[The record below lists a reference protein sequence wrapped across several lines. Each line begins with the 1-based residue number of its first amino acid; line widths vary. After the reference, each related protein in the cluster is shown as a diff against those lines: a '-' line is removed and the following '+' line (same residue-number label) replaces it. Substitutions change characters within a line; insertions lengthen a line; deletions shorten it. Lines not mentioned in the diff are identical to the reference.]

1 MSLSPSLVMRI
12 VPDEGEAV
20 DWTAHHNII
29 FRDVLEAISQVMPHA
44 TATAFEYED
53 EEGDRITV
61 RGDEELQAMI
71 NGHMWMNCERQRRG
85 VPLEPLMVY
94 PKACRTSRRRNFC
107 GLTVNTKAAPVNNAI
122 PTNANLP
129 TESSHKPER
138 GDIRIIL
145 ANGQVSHTDIQHQ
158 DILGHGNGGTVYRA
172 LHTSTS
178 RIIAVKVIPLDV
190 TPDVQK
196 QIISELEI
204 LFQCSSPFIIEFYG
218 AFFVENRISI
228 CTEYMDGGSL
238 DQYGW
243 IPEPVLGRIAV
254 SVVKGLLYLWEL
266 KIMHRDV
273 KPSNIL
279 VSTRGQVKLCD
290 FGVSRQLVNSIATT
304 YVGTHAYMAPER
316 IQGDEYSIRS
326 ELWSLGVSLL
336 EMALGRFPYPTES
349 HGGAETFLPIAL
361 LQCIVHENPPRLPE
375 DKFSPAFV
383 DFVSQCM
390 QKNPISRLTP
400 EAVLAHPFIAS
411 NDDGNVDMISMW
423 VCRQLEQRRSCAQS
437 MDSPNSESS

>member
-1 MSLSPSLVMRI
+1 MSLSPSLVIRI

-20 DWTAHHNII
+20 DWTVHQNIV
-29 FRDVLEAISQVMPHA
+29 FRDVLEAISQVMPNT
-44 TATAFEYED
+44 TATAFEYDD

-71 NGHMWMNCERQRRG
+71 SGYLWMTSERLRKDLTQ
-85 VPLEPLMVY
+85 EPLIVY

-107 GLTVNTKAAPVNNAI
+107 GLTVNTKASPVNNTV
-122 PTNANLP
+122 PVVKSQPKLGLHK
-129 TESSHKPER
+129 TEH
-138 GDIRIIL
+138 GDIRNLL
-145 ANGQVSHTDIQHQ
+145 ANGQVSHTDIQYL

-172 LHTSTS
+172 LHSRTN

-190 TPDVQK
+190 TPAVQK

-204 LFQCSSPFIIEFYG
+204 LFQCSSLFIIEFYG

-228 CTEYMDGGSL
+228 CTEFMDGGSL
-238 DQYGW
+238 DAYGS

-254 SVVKGLLYLWEL
+254 SVVKGLRYLWEL

-316 IQGDEYSIRS
+316 ILGDEYSIRS

-336 EMALGRFPYPTES
+336 EMALGRFPYPTDS
-349 HGGAETFLPIAL
+349 RGGAETFLPIAL
-361 LQCIVHENPPRLPE
+361 LQCIVHENPPCLPG
-375 DKFSPAFV
+375 DKFSPGFV
-383 DFVSQCM
+383 NFVSQCM
-390 QKNPISRLTP
+390 QKSPLSRMTP
-400 EAVLAHPFIAS
+400 EAVLTHPFIAS

-423 VCRQLEQRRSCAQS
+423 VCRQLEERRSRVHS
-437 MDSPNSESS
+437 MDSPSSE

>member
-1 MSLSPSLVMRI
+1 MSFSPSLVIRI
-12 VPDEGEAV
+12 VPEEGEAV
-20 DWTAHHNII
+20 DWTAHQNIV
-29 FRDVLEAISQVMPHA
+29 FRDVLEAISQVMPHT
-44 TATAFEYED
+44 TATAFDYED

-71 NGHMWMNCERQRRG
+71 NGHLWMNCERLRRG
-85 VPLEPLMVY
+85 VTLEPLIVY

-107 GLTVNTKAAPVNNAI
+107 GLTVNTRAAPVNNTV
-122 PTNANLP
+122 PTAAKRVPDVLHNS
-129 TESSHKPER
+129 EH
-138 GDIRIIL
+138 GDIRSIL
-145 ANGQVSHTDIQHQ
+145 SNGQVSHTDIQHL

-172 LHTSTS
+172 LHASTN

-238 DQYGW
+238 DMYGC

-254 SVVKGLLYLWEL
+254 SVVKGLRYLWEL

-316 IQGDEYSIRS
+316 ILGDEYSIRS

-361 LQCIVHENPPRLPE
+361 LQCIVHENAPCLPA
-375 DKFSPAFV
+375 DKFSPSIV
-383 DFVSQCM
+383 NFVSQCM
-390 QKNPISRLTP
+390 QKSPSARPTP
-400 EAVLAHPFIAS
+400 EAVMTHPFIAS
-411 NDDGNVDMISMW
+411 NDDGNVDIISMW
-423 VCRQLEQRRSCAQS
+423 VCRQLEQRRSRDQS
-437 MDSPNSESS
+437 LDSPTSESS

>member
-1 MSLSPSLVMRI
+1 MKWLI
-12 VPDEGEAV
+12 Q
-20 DWTAHHNII
+20 I
-29 FRDVLEAISQVMPHA
+29 
-44 TATAFEYED
+44 
-53 EEGDRITV
+53 
-61 RGDEELQAMI
+61 
-71 NGHMWMNCERQRRG
+71 
-85 VPLEPLMVY
+85 
-94 PKACRTSRRRNFC
+94 
-107 GLTVNTKAAPVNNAI
+107 NTKASPVNNAV
-122 PTNANLP
+122 PPVVKRQLNVGL
-129 TESSHKPER
+129 HKTER
-138 GDIRIIL
+138 GDIRNIL
-145 ANGQVSHTDIQHQ
+145 ANGQVSHTDIQHL

-172 LHTSTS
+172 LHTKTN

-190 TPDVQK
+190 TPAVQK

-204 LFQCSSPFIIEFYG
+204 LFQCSSTFIIEFYG

-238 DQYGW
+238 DVYGS

-316 IQGDEYSIRS
+316 ILGDEYNIQS

-336 EMALGRFPYPTES
+336 EMALGRFPYPTEKRGS
-349 HGGAETFLPIAL
+349 AETFLPIAL
-361 LQCIVHENPPRLPE
+361 LQCIVHENPPCLPE

-383 DFVSQCM
+383 NFVSQCM
-390 QKNPISRLTP
+390 QKSPPARLTP
-400 EAVLAHPFIAS
+400 EAVLTHPFIAA

-423 VCRQLEQRRSCAQS
+423 VCRQLEERRSLAHS
-437 MDSPNSESS
+437 MDSPTSE

>member
-1 MSLSPSLVMRI
+1 MSLSPSLVIRI

-20 DWTAHHNII
+20 DWTVHQNIV
-29 FRDVLEAISQVMPHA
+29 FRDVLEAISQVMPH
-44 TATAFEYED
+44 TTTTAFEYED

-71 NGHMWMNCERQRRG
+71 NGHLWMNSERLRRG
-85 VPLEPLMVY
+85 LSQEPLIVY

-107 GLTVNTKAAPVNNAI
+107 GLTVNTKAAPVNNTA
-122 PTNANLP
+122 PTNSSLP
-129 TESSHKPER
+129 TSLHKPEH

-145 ANGQVSHTDIQHQ
+145 ANGQVSHTDIQHL

-172 LHTSTS
+172 LHTRTN
-178 RIIAVKVIPLDV
+178 RVIAVKVIPLDV

-238 DQYGW
+238 DVYGC
-243 IPEPVLGRIAV
+243 IPEPVLGRITV

-361 LQCIVHENPPRLPE
+361 LQCIVHENPPCLPE

-383 DFVSQCM
+383 NFVSQCM
-390 QKNPISRLTP
+390 QKNPLARLTP
-400 EAVLAHPFIAS
+400 EAVLTHPFIAS

-423 VCRQLEQRRSCAQS
+423 VCRQLEQRQLRAHN
-437 MDSPNSESS
+437 MDSPNSESP